1 MGAQAQDSDNFQFR
15 LHGARLGDVT
25 FFNTTAQAPAATPS
39 ISSGQ
44 IQPGQSD
51 ALWASGKTRGM
62 VRLFKNYAATFRSNP
77 QPNGN
82 QAYRVIALDADFP
95 ETRFIEFPMTPGSTP
110 TVIDFSDR
118 TQAEALPVDPLLDQD
133 RIDPLLVLQKLLRQV
148 NQVQTC
154 DAVYRV
160 YDGKRRYTV
169 LTSNRAT
176 GQRGNEDLIDA
187 AAAGQAPPKIQCE
200 ITLQTETDHQ
210 TGLPELESAGL
221 QADASST
228 NRRKS
233 AGFWPF
239 KKLEQ
244 TMMMIE
250 FKQDSNGYRFAAFD
264 INSPFGT
271 IKGRPVS

>member
-1 MGAQAQDSDNFQFR
+1 M
-15 LHGARLGDVT
+15 
-25 FFNTTAQAPAATPS
+25 AA
-39 ISSGQ
+39 
-44 IQPGQSD
+44 
-51 ALWASGKTRGM
+51 
-62 VRLFKNYAATFRSNP
+62 
-77 QPNGN
+77 
-82 QAYRVIALDADFP
+82 
-95 ETRFIEFPMTPGSTP
+95 GSTP
-110 TVIDFSDR
+110 LVIDFSDR
-118 TQAEALPVDPLLDQD
+118 TQAQPLPVDPLLDQA
-133 RIDPLLVLQKLLRQV
+133 RIDPLSVLQKVLRQV

-187 AAAGQAPPKIQCE
+187 AARQAPPKIQCE

-210 TGLPELESAGL
+210 TGFPELESAGL